1 MYYKNTV
8 KGRSKEMLRERAVG
22 DEELTDGLW
31 GNQVTEQRCKHDED
45 HGIGNPCEVL
55 KRHISLKLSVYP
67 LID

>member
-1 MYYKNTV
+1 
-8 KGRSKEMLRERAVG
+8 MLRERAVG